1 MISNVGNIDK
11 TCSKFIGSGM
21 LCIALICGAA
31 CYVMTL
37 IAEHTVR
44 TTAISSLSVS
54 AAFFFIFVVTEG
66 LVWRKVA
73 TSHPDSLPTFFTA
86 TSGFRLLLS
95 LAVMLGYYIACGREQ
110 MPTFFLVFAVFYTV
124 LLLHH
129 TIFFARVSNRSQS
142 DMK

>member
-1 MISNVGNIDK
+1 
-11 TCSKFIGSGM
+11 M
-21 LCIALICGAA
+21 LCIALLCGIA
-31 CYVMTL
+31 CYVTTL
-37 IAEHTVR
+37 IADSAVSM
-44 TTAISSLSVS
+44 TAISSSSVS

-73 TSHPDSLPTFFTA
+73 KSHPDSLPTFFTA

-95 LAVMLGYYIACGREQ
+95 LAVMLGYYIACGRES
-110 MPTFFLVFAVFYTV
+110 MLTFFLVFAAFYVV

-142 DMK
+142 DMKR

>member
-1 MISNVGNIDK
+1 MNIDK
-11 TCSKFIGSGM
+11 TCARYICSGTIY
-21 LCIALICGAA
+21 IALLCGAA
-31 CYVMTL
+31 CYVTML
-37 IAEHTVR
+37 IADAIVRATV
-44 TTAISSLSVS
+44 ISSSSVS

-73 TSHPDSLPTFFTA
+73 KSHPDSLPTFFTA

-95 LAVMLGYYIACGREQ
+95 LAVMLGYYIACGRES
-110 MPTFFLVFAVFYTV
+110 MLTFFLVFAVFYVV

-142 DMK
+142 DIK